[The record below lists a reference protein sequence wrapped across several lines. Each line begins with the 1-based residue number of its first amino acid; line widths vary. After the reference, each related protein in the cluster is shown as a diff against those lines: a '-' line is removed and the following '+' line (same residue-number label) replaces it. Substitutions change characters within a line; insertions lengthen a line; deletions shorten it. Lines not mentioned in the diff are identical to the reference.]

1 MNARVRRRESA
12 AVAIRGTA
20 PEDLDTIAALEAS
33 TFSQPWSRQS
43 FADLA
48 ATPFA
53 KVLVAA
59 NEAGAVL
66 GYAVVYFASDQS
78 ELANLAVAVSHRGQ
92 GIGRRLLDGAMAEA
106 MAHGATAMFLE
117 VRASNAAAQSLYE
130 SAGFERVGIRRR
142 YYQQPVEDALVLRA
156 DLHPPSR
163 ADRGA

>member
-1 MNARVRRRESA
+1 VSARVRRRESA
-12 AVAIRGTA
+12 GIAIRGA
-20 PEDLDTIAALEAS
+20 AAHDLDTIAALEAS

-59 NEAGAVL
+59 SAAGAVV

-78 ELANLAVAVSHRGQ
+78 ELANLAVAVTHRGQ
-92 GIGRRLLDGAMAEA
+92 GIGRRLLEGAIAEA

-117 VRASNAAAQSLYE
+117 VRASNVAAQSLYE

-156 DLHPPSR
+156 ALRPRSG
-163 ADRGA
+163 ADR

>member
-1 MNARVRRRESA
+1 VRAPARRTGRA
-12 AVAIRGTA
+12 GIAIRGA
-20 PEDLDTIAALEAS
+20 CSDDLDTIAALEAS

-53 KVLVAA
+53 RILVAA
-59 NEAGAVL
+59 SAAGAVV

-78 ELANLAVAVSHRGQ
+78 ELANLAVAVTHRGQ
-92 GIGRRLLDGAMAEA
+92 GIGRRLLDGAISEA

-117 VRASNAAAQSLYE
+117 VRASNAAAQRLYE
-130 SAGFERVGIRRR
+130 SAGFEQVGVRRR

-156 DLHPPSR
+156 ELRSR
-163 ADRGA
+163 TGADRGG